1 MNISW
6 KHVKTIVDGEPFL
19 VSGINIW
26 EYEWKDTGRGINIL
40 DPLYGQP
47 YTLPIYEISTDE
59 QTITFATTEFSN
71 CVWGIYLPID
81 L

>member
-1 MNISW
+1 MSSSW

-19 VSGINIW
+19 IDGINIW
-26 EYEWKDTGRGINIL
+26 EYEWKGTGHQISVL

-47 YTLPIYEISTDE
+47 YTVPIYELLIDE

-71 CVWGIYLPID
+71 CVWGIYLPKA
-81 L
+81 